1 MFASIAPNIEVL
13 AEATNMDTVVLSTT
27 VSMFVVS
34 ANTSMLG
41 AIDANMRIT
50 KNTLI
55 ELFFLDKHFGICLMG
70 INAL

>member
-1 MFASIAPNIEVL
+1 
-13 AEATNMDTVVLSTT
+13 
-27 VSMFVVS
+27 MFVVS

-55 ELFFLDKHFGICLMG
+55 ELFFLDKHFGIFLMG